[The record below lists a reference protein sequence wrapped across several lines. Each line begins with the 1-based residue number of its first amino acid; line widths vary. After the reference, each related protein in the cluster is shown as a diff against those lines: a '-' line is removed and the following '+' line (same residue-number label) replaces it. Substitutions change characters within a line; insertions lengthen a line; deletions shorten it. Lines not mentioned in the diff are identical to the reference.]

1 MTTTSTTRAVVLL
14 GAAFLLG
21 LVAGGAGMMLAD
33 KSGKRP
39 GRRPECAV
47 HHQRVCMWAEE
58 LQLTT
63 DQQERLLNVYRQG
76 EARMDSIQ
84 KTIRP
89 AMDSLYQRIRP
100 EVDSQRHVIREL
112 VRPLLTPEQREKYDS
127 VITSMDEQ
135 RRQGRDRPNGT
146 PGGPG
151 APGGPSRGRP

>member
-14 GAAFLLG
+14 GATFLLG
-21 LVAGGAGMMLAD
+21 LVAGGVVMQVMD

-39 GRRPECAV
+39 GNRHECDV
-47 HHQRVCMWAEE
+47 RHGRVCMWAEA

-63 DQQERLLNVYRQG
+63 DQQESLLNVYRQG

-100 EVDSQRHVIREL
+100 EVDSQRHVIREQ

-135 RRQGRDRPNGT
+135 RRQGRDRTNGT